1 MAKIEVLNTIEA
13 VVEEIPVINV
23 SMSNAIYRGP
33 KGDKGDKGDDGF
45 ILFEELTPEQKEELR
60 GPQGPQGPAGK
71 DGAQGPI
78 GEPGVHIGSEAP
90 TNPSTNVWIDIDGEA
105 TGLDNYYTKSEVDAA
120 IEEAL
125 EGSGGSDAPVA
136 AKDWHW
142 VETNSNF
149 FDVSNY
155 QHIKVVGYMEST
167 SMVYSF
173 NISTSSDNYFGEENY
188 STYVHIAY
196 LWQHAYDVPF
206 NNENGWLRVPDSLW
220 DLTGENS
227 CSFTVLGYYYWG

>member
-1 MAKIEVLNTIEA
+1 MTEIKVLNNTILDD
-13 VVEEIPVINV
+13 IPVIDV

-45 ILFEELTPEQKEELR
+45 IQFEELTPEQKEELR
-60 GPQGPQGPAGK
+60 GPQGKQGPAGK
-71 DGAQGPI
+71 DGAQGPA
-78 GEPGVHIGSEAP
+78 GESGVYIGSEVP
-90 TNPSTNVWIDIDGEA
+90 TDPSTNVWIDIDGEA

-155 QHIKVVGYMEST
+155 QHVKVVGYLNS
-167 SMVYSF
+167 SGMVCTI
-173 NISTSSDNYFGEENY
+173 NISTSHNNYFREENG
-188 STYVHIAY
+188 TFY
-196 LWQHAYDVPF
+196 LCMANDYNHVYDATF
-206 NNENGWLRVPDSLW
+206 NNEDGWLRVADSLW
-220 DLTGENS
+220 DLTGEIS